1 MKRMPTLFVGH
12 GSPMMALEHTETT
25 NTFKSIGQ
33 NIIDNYGKP
42 KAILAVSAHWYTD
55 GTYIQSAENPK
66 QIYDMYGFP
75 KELYEV
81 VYSAKGDNELTQKV
95 QQLLGDAVSIDD
107 TWGIDHGMWTV
118 LVHMFP
124 EASVPVVQLSIHKSL
139 NPKEAYQ
146 LGTKLQSLRDEGYLI
161 IGSGNIVHN
170 LRRLEWDSPSGTP
183 ATIEFDRYIT
193 DAVLAN
199 DTDKV
204 INYEQ
209 HPHAGYAA
217 PTPDHYLP
225 LIYIMGA
232 GEGAKPTVFNQTY
245 NSGSLSMTGFIFE

>member
-33 NIIDNYGKP
+33 NIINNYGKP

-124 EASVPVVQLSIHKSL
+124 DASVPVVQLSIHKNL

-161 IGSGNIVHN
+161 MGSGNIVHN

-209 HPHAGYAA
+209 HPHARYAA

-225 LIYIMGA
+225 
-232 GEGAKPTVFNQTY
+232 
-245 NSGSLSMTGFIFE
+245 